1 MPSMDKSSLC
11 QLLASLFSPP
21 DGEMVNL
28 VCRGTVYSFFKNLG
42 QAWGADEGALEGFQ
56 IDKTLEALLTLLR
69 EEYDRLFSETGKEK
83 ISLVESV
90 YRPWSQDP
98 SCGLAFA
105 KETGLLMGDSAV
117 HLSRVYQ
124 GCGLEIAEP
133 LKGMPDH
140 LIVELEFLSYLYQW
154 AEDKDVGTFIKHHF
168 DWIPLLIERGR
179 AAHPHPFY
187 GSLLEFL
194 GLFVEAE
201 RERLET
207 ENNGKKNVF

>member
-1 MPSMDKSSLC
+1 MDKESLC
-11 QLLASLFSPP
+11 QLLASFFSPP
-21 DGEMVNL
+21 DEEMVDL
-28 VCRGTVYSFFKNLG
+28 VCQGTVYSFFKNHV
-42 QAWGADEGALEGFQ
+42 QAWGSDESVLEGFQ
-56 IDKTLEALLTLLR
+56 TGGTPEVLLTLLR
-69 EEYDRLFSETGKEK
+69 EEYDRLFSETGREK

-90 YRPWSQDP
+90 YKPWSQDP
-98 SCGLAFA
+98 SCGLSFA

-117 HLSRVYQ
+117 HLSCVYQ
-124 GCGLEIAEP
+124 GCGLEVAEP

-140 LIVELEFLSYLYQW
+140 LIVELEFLSCLYRW
-154 AEDKDVGTFIKHHF
+154 AEDKDIGTFIKYHL
-168 DWIPLLIERGR
+168 DWIPLLIERGQ

-207 ENNGKKNVF
+207 ENNGKKGVL